1 MNAKPA
7 AAAARPGY
15 ADPAWRSARAL
26 AVTAVL
32 AALAVTGCSQQDLAP
47 SKSAANWLD
56 PLNGVPVA
64 SVAAA
69 QHRAGFRLRLPRG
82 MRPDQVL
89 ITPGVPAAYRVV
101 ILVYRTRFGL
111 ADVFE
116 QRGQLTQ
123 RQFRQTIRRVVAV
136 SISEGM
142 RGTQTAVTL
151 RGRVPALITTSDAGR
166 LSLIEWFEAGMRYTI
181 SGPSLS
187 KRDCVVLADRFG

>member
-1 MNAKPA
+1 MTAKPTA
-7 AAAARPGY
+7 AGAPSRYVHSGWRAART
-15 ADPAWRSARAL
+15 L
-26 AVTAVL
+26 AATAVL

-47 SKSAANWLD
+47 TKSTANWLD

-69 QHRAGFRLRLPRG
+69 RHRAGFSLRLLRG

-123 RQFRQTIRRVVAV
+123 RQFRQAIRRVVAV
-136 SISEGM
+136 SISEGI
-142 RGTQTAVTL
+142 RGTETAVTL

-166 LSLIEWFEAGMRYTI
+166 LARIEWFEAGLRYSI

-187 KRDCVVLADRFG
+187 KRDCVILADRFG